1 MLYRLVLLVLSIVV
15 LAFILRGVIKDVR
28 TRLREEVEKRKPRR
42 HFEAVEEPKT
52 WMEKREGRTIF
63 RVSLPG
69 VKSGDVHLRRLKES
83 LELKAYARGKVYFT
97 LLRIPSNSRLVSE
110 KLEKGVYV
118 IEVAV

>member
-1 MLYRLVLLVLSIVV
+1 MLYRLVLLVLSVII

-52 WMEKREGRTIF
+52 WMERQGGRTIF

-69 VKSGDVHLRRLKES
+69 VKSGDVHLRRFKES
-83 LELKAYARGKVYFT
+83 LEIKAHAGGKVYFK
-97 LLRIPSNSRLVSE
+97 LLRIPPNSRVVSE
-110 KLEKGVYV
+110 KLEKGAYV
-118 IEVAV
+118 IEISV